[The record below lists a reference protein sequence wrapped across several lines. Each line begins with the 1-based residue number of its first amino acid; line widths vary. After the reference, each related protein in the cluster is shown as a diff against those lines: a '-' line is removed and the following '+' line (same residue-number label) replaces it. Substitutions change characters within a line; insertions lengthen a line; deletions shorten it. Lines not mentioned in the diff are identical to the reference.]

1 MGFRG
6 IIMIFMSI
14 MVQKHE
20 QMKMLQWY
28 KCGATYNQ
36 GILILIM
43 GVSFVSMGD
52 NFISMEDKFL
62 SMGDRII
69 SMALTYRKHAG

>member
-1 MGFRG
+1 
-6 IIMIFMSI
+6 MSI

-28 KCGATYNQ
+28 KCGATYNH
-36 GILILIM
+36 GIFILIM
-43 GVSFVSMGD
+43 GVSFVSMGVS
-52 NFISMEDKFL
+52 FVSMGDKFL

-69 SMALTYRKHAG
+69 SMALTYRIHAG

>member
-6 IIMIFMSI
+6 IIMRFMSI

-28 KCGATYNQ
+28 KCGATYNH

-43 GVSFVSMGD
+43 GVSFVSM
-52 NFISMEDKFL
+52 EDKFL
-62 SMGDRII
+62 SMGDRIV

>member
-1 MGFRG
+1 MS
-6 IIMIFMSI
+6 FMSI

-28 KCGATYNQ
+28 KCGATYNH
-36 GILILIM
+36 GRLILIM
-43 GVSFVSMGD
+43 GVSFVSMED
-52 NFISMEDKFL
+52 KFLSMEDKFL
-62 SMGDRII
+62 SMGDKFLSMRDRIV

>member
-1 MGFRG
+1 
-6 IIMIFMSI
+6 MSI

-28 KCGATYNQ
+28 KRGAAYNHWR
-36 GILILIM
+36 LILIM
-43 GVSFVSMGD
+43 GVSFVSIGD
-52 NFISMEDKFL
+52 KFVSMEDKFL

>member
-1 MGFRG
+1 
-6 IIMIFMSI
+6 MSI

-28 KCGATYNQ
+28 KRRATYNH
-36 GILILIM
+36 GRLIIIM
-43 GVSFVSMGD
+43 GDSFVSMGD
-52 NFISMEDKFL
+52 KFL
-62 SMGDRII
+62 SMEDRIV

>member
-1 MGFRG
+1 MA
-6 IIMIFMSI
+6 I

-28 KCGATYNQ
+28 KRGATYNH

-43 GVSFVSMGD
+43 GVSFVSMGVS
-52 NFISMEDKFL
+52 FVSMEDKFL

-69 SMALTYRKHAG
+69 SMALTYRKHAD

>member
-1 MGFRG
+1 
-6 IIMIFMSI
+6 MSI

-28 KCGATYNQ
+28 KCGAAYNH
-36 GILILIM
+36 GIFILM
-43 GVSFVSMGD
+43 GVSFV
-52 NFISMEDKFL
+52 SMEDKFL

>member
-1 MGFRG
+1 
-6 IIMIFMSI
+6 MSI

-28 KCGATYNQ
+28 KCGATYNH
-36 GILILIM
+36 GILILIMEVSFVSM

-52 NFISMEDKFL
+52 KFL
-62 SMGDRII
+62 SMGDRIV

>member
-1 MGFRG
+1 
-6 IIMIFMSI
+6 MSI

-28 KCGATYNQ
+28 KRRATYNH
-36 GILILIM
+36 GIFILIM
-43 GVSFVSMGD
+43 GVSFVSMED
-52 NFISMEDKFL
+52 KFLSMGDKFL